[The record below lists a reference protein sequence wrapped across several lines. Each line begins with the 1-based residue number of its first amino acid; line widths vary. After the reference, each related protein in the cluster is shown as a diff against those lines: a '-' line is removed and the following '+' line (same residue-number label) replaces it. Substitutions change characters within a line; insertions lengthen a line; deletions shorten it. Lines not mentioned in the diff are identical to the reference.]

1 MPQQPIDG
9 ELLVPGLPILHGMH
23 VHTRPPI
30 LHGSVIAIVHE
41 RPRKAVIDRRRRHL
55 QEHAMAI
62 HHRGC
67 LAKIAHIAAMNHE
80 EIRESPPPVLRFP
93 PLALAPARLSNEF
106 AQRGVEG
113 LRVGLIA
120 RISLAQPHPI
130 PAGPQDAGGLGE
142 GLLEGVAEEEEGVEV
157 AVVVHEDEGGVAAG
171 LADAELL
178 VGDRQGAVGE
188 VSVDGQMV
196 GEHAIPAVLPGAE
209 EDDVEVEEEMPAE
222 EWEILGGEEADRR
235 VARLVEVDHE
245 EEERGRGDARC
256 VVEDVGLPGRGV
268 VVHRA
273 DRRRRGGR
281 RRRRR
286 RNGGSAR
293 FS

>member
-1 MPQQPIDG
+1 MAG
-9 ELLVPGLPILHGMH
+9 VPGVGMQE
-23 VHTRPPI
+23 
-30 LHGSVIAIVHE
+30 LGS
-41 RPRKAVIDRRRRHL
+41 D
-55 QEHAMAI
+55 
-62 HHRGC
+62 GC
-67 LAKIAHIAAMNHE
+67 
-80 EIRESPPPVLRFP
+80 
-93 PLALAPARLSNEF
+93 
-106 AQRGVEG
+106 GV
-113 LRVGLIA
+113 
-120 RISLAQPHPI
+120 
-130 PAGPQDAGGLGE
+130 GE
-142 GLLEGVAEEEEGVEV
+142 GGAGEEGGGGV
-157 AVVVHEDEGGVAAG
+157 AVVVHEDEGGVTAG

>member
-1 MPQQPIDG
+1 
-9 ELLVPGLPILHGMH
+9 MH

-30 LHGSVIAIVHE
+30 LHGSVVAVVHE
-41 RPRKAVIDRRRRHL
+41 RPRKAVVDRRRRHL

-80 EIRESPPPVLRFP
+80 KIRESPPPVLRFP
-93 PLALAPARLSNEF
+93 PFALAPARLGGEF

-113 LRVGLIA
+113 LRVGPIA
-120 RISLAQPHPI
+120 GVSPAQPHPA
-130 PAGPQDAGGLGE
+130 PAGAQDAGGLGE

-178 VGDRQGAVGE
+178 VGDGQGAVGE
-188 VSVDGQMV
+188 VAVDGQVV
-196 GEHAIPAVLPGAE
+196 GEHAVPAVLPGAE
-209 EDDVEVEEEMPAE
+209 EDDVEVEEEVPAE
-222 EWEILGGEEADRR
+222 EREVLGGEEADRR

-245 EEERGRGDARC
+245 EEERGRGDARR

-273 DRRRRGGR
+273 DGRRRG
-281 RRRRR
+281 RR
-286 RNGGSAR
+286 RNGGSAG
-293 FS
+293 